1 MNKYQV
7 EVTETLQYR
16 EIIEAENEQKA
27 IRKMIL
33 CQHILK
39 ETQIILL

>member
-27 IRKMIL
+27 IRKM
-33 CQHILK
+33 K
-39 ETQIILL
+39 EK